1 MDSQNTKD
9 FLLAQCVRYPAL
21 RPEDL
26 LKGLHQS
33 TFGCG
38 HLVGDPSAAA
48 DFIRR
53 EAEGCKPANGPVI
66 EPLDGGFFR
75 VHLSGLAD
83 SGLTAE
89 ELAYLFA
96 ASAEVV
102 CGSEAEIEERLAV
115 LLNLAK
121 EDELPFSY
129 EETLAAVE
137 AWREKGFPACHHSDA
152 FRAAYAPAYRVL
164 WWDYVGRLPLA
175 MWEELPENK

>member
-1 MDSQNTKD
+1 MDRQNTRE
-9 FLLAQCVRYPAL
+9 FLLAQCARYPAL

-38 HLVGDPSAAA
+38 HLVKEPSAAA

-53 EAEGCKPANGPVI
+53 EAECCKPANGPVI

-75 VHLSGLAD
+75 VHLSGLVG

-89 ELAYLFA
+89 EFAWLFS
-96 ASAEVV
+96 ASAEIV
-102 CGSEAEIEERLAV
+102 CGSGEEMEERLAV
-115 LLNLAK
+115 LLELA
-121 EDELPFSY
+121 ENNELPFSH
-129 EETLAAVE
+129 EETLTAVE
-137 AWREKGFPACHHSDA
+137 EWRKRGYPACHHSEV

-164 WWDYVGRLPLA
+164 WWDYVGRLPLN
-175 MWEELPENK
+175 MWEKVL

>member
-1 MDSQNTKD
+1 MDSENTRA
-9 FLLAQCVRYPAL
+9 FLLAQCARYPEL
-21 RPEDL
+21 RPTDL

-38 HLVGDPSAAA
+38 HLVNDPAAAA

-75 VHLSGLAD
+75 VHLSGLAG
-83 SGLTAE
+83 SGLKAE

-96 ASAEVV
+96 VSAEVA
-102 CGSEAEIEERLAV
+102 CGSEEEIEARLSV
-115 LLNLAK
+115 LLELAK
-121 EDELPFSY
+121 EGELPFSY
-129 EETLAAVE
+129 EETLEAVE
-137 AWREKGFPACHHSDA
+137 DWRQRGYPACHHSEQ

-164 WWDYVGRLPLA
+164 WWDYVGRLPLS
-175 MWEELPENK
+175 MWERLPQN